1 MDIREF
7 FNLPVEERDEL
18 FRVHEKQK
26 SIRARA
32 EYIKKERHSLDKQEA
47 AMQEECEHTFAVTR
61 SKVIEDEYGSRTGVT
76 ERTNYC
82 PDCDLRWVTWEA

>member
-7 FNLPVEERDEL
+7 FDLPIAQRDEL

-26 SIRARA
+26 SIRAKA
-32 EYIKKERHSLDKQEA
+32 EYIKKERHSLDIQEK
-47 AMQEECEHTFAVTR
+47 AMQEACEHTFAVVR
-61 SKVIEDEYGSRTGVT
+61 SKVIEDEYGTRTGVT

-82 PDCDLRWVTWEA
+82 PDCDLRWTNWVA